1 VSGDVIPFR
10 EQGVSEAR
18 PAPSNLQAEQSLLGA
33 LLSEN
38 GLFDFVAD
46 VLSPADFFDPLHQRL
61 YETALHEVMAG
72 RTATPVTLKG
82 RFVDDEDM
90 KAAGGPAYMMRL
102 TADGQGLLAPGDL
115 ARHIRDLSR
124 RRTIAEKLGGAM
136 TACLDENVALPVV
149 ADMVTG
155 AVADGPDEGLIESSA
170 GASVEKHLRAVVEN
184 EGGVTCSRIPA
195 FDKIAGALRPKHFVL
210 VAARPGMGKTAL
222 ACTYS
227 IGAARQGHGVLFVS
241 IEMSDEELG
250 GRLAS
255 DMCYGLTGEG
265 RVPYSA
271 IRDGELNDWQRER
284 VGKAAVELDRLP
296 LTIVDTSGLT
306 PHRLSRLVRR
316 HTRRFAAKRAP
327 LKLVIVDY
335 LQRMRPDRQMT
346 KKYEEVSEIS
356 QALKDIAKDNG
367 VAIMALAQ
375 LSREVERRGD
385 KRPALA
391 DLRDS
396 GQLEQDA
403 DTVIF
408 LLRQEYYH
416 RQAEPDSM
424 APEWPGWKDKL
435 DAMTGEIEFIVAKRR
450 GGETGSAKAGFYG
463 AYQAVR

>member
-1 VSGDVIPFR
+1 MSGEVVPFR
-10 EQGVSEAR
+10 EAAPEAR
-18 PAPSNLQAEQSLLGA
+18 AMPANLEAEQALLGA

-38 GLFDFVAD
+38 SLFDFVAD
-46 VLSPADFFDPLHQRL
+46 ILSPADFFDPLHQRV

-82 RFVDDEDM
+82 RFADDADM
-90 KAAGGPAYMMRL
+90 AAVGGAGYMARL
-102 TADGQGLLAPGDL
+102 TADSQGLLAPGNL
-115 ARHIRDLSR
+115 ARLIRDLSR
-124 RRTIAEKLGGAM
+124 RRSIAAKLAEAM
-136 TACLDENVALPVV
+136 AACIDENVTLPVV
-149 ADMVTG
+149 ADMVAG
-155 AVADGPDEGLIESSA
+155 SVADGPDDGIVETSA
-170 GASVEKHLRAVVEN
+170 GASVEKHLRAVAEN
-184 EGGVTCSRIPA
+184 QGGVTCSRIPS

-227 IGAARQGHGVLFVS
+227 IGAARAGHGVLFVS

-284 VGKAAVELDRLP
+284 VAKAAVELDNLP

-316 HTRRFAAKRAP
+316 HTRRFSARGTP

-335 LQRMRPDRQMT
+335 IQRMRPDRQMS

-356 QALKDIAKDNG
+356 QALKDIAKENC
-367 VAIMALAQ
+367 VAVMALAQ
-375 LSREVERRGD
+375 LSRDVERRGD
-385 KRPALA
+385 KRPVLA

-416 RQAEPDSM
+416 RQIEPDAL

-435 DAMTGEIEFIVAKRR
+435 DRMTGEIEFIVAKRR
-450 GGETGSAKAGFYG
+450 GGETGSAKAEFYG
-463 AYQAVR
+463 PFQAVR